1 MSADSGKYRH
11 RVRLEENLEQVDSNG
26 ETIQDPNTGGI
37 TYAWTPVGTYWAS
50 IEPLSAKEFIAAQSV
65 QSQVTTRISMRKP
78 ARMDAAM
85 RLVHMVNGQP
95 GTVFNIHGILSDRES
110 GLEYVTLPVSQGV
123 NQSGQ

>member
-1 MSADSGKYRH
+1 MISSGKLRH
-11 RVRLEENLEQVDSNG
+11 RVRLEENIDQVDSSG
-26 ETIQDPNTGGI
+26 TVIQDPSSGEVLR
-37 TYAWTPVGTYWAS
+37 AWTPVGTYWAS
-50 IEPLSAKEFIAAQSV
+50 IEPLSSKEFIASQSV
-65 QSQVTTRISMRKP
+65 QSQVTARISMRKP
-78 ARMDAAM
+78 ARIDAAM